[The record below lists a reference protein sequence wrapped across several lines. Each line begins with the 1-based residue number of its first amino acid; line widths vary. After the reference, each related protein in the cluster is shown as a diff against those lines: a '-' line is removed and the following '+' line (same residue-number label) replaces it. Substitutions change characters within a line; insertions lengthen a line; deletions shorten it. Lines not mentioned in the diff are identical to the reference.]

1 MTAQHLRIVTNTP
14 RVCLK
19 GRSCVG
25 ENALQARG
33 RPKARMSEAGVATVE
48 AEFATL
54 AAQLAAVG
62 KLRNS

>member
-1 MTAQHLRIVTNTP
+1 
-14 RVCLK
+14 
-19 GRSCVG
+19 
-25 ENALQARG
+25 
-33 RPKARMSEAGVATVE
+33 MSEAGVATVE